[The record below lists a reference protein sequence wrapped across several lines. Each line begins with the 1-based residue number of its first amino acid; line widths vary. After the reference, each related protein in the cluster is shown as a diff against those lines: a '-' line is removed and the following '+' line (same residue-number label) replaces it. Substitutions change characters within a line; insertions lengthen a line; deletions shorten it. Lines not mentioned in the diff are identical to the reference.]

1 MNLNAVDVPNATNRS
16 IHMKTSTI
24 PEAIEDIRNGR
35 MIILVDNEDRE
46 NEGDLVVAA
55 EYCTPS
61 IINFMATHGRGL
73 ICMAMTKERLEHLN
87 LKLMVPEN
95 SDKFCTA
102 FTVSVDA
109 KEGTTTG
116 ISAFDRAVT
125 VRTLID
131 DKTVAADLN
140 RPGHIFPLAA
150 KNGGVLVRA
159 GHSEGSVDL
168 ARLSGLKSAAVICEI
183 LNDDGSM
190 ARRPDLN
197 KFAEKHNLK
206 IVTIADL
213 IKYRQHKERLVRRVS
228 EAQLPTEFGD
238 FKIIAYETE
247 VDSKTH
253 VALVKGEVAG
263 RENVLVRVHSE
274 CLTGDVFASLRCDCG
289 SQIHRAMQ
297 MINQEGLGVLLYMRQ
312 EGRGIGL
319 GNKLKAYHLQE
330 QGLDTVEANIRLG
343 FPPDLRDYGIGAQI
357 LVDLGLHTIRLLTN
371 NPKKVVGLE
380 GYGLELVERV
390 PLVIPPQKENI
401 RYLKTKKEKMG
412 HMFSDDLG
420 KGIES

>member
-1 MNLNAVDVPNATNRS
+1 
-16 IHMKTSTI
+16 MKTSTI

-55 EYCTPS
+55 EYCTPA